1 MMTEA
6 NKLRFKLKTS
16 ELVDIWQNFCES
28 HTKLYDLTCDEYMHL
43 LESDIDLLESALEEK
58 NALLESISTLDTKR
72 TVLLEEL
79 SVLSGSKYDTLT
91 GFVGELRAVDN
102 NVDAKQLESLNL
114 LLLDII
120 LKIQDQNKKNQL
132 FLNKAIHSLQD
143 LRQSF
148 SGKKSYKTYGA
159 DGATKA
165 TVSP

>member
-1 MMTEA
+1 
-6 NKLRFKLKTS
+6 
-16 ELVDIWQNFCES
+16 
-28 HTKLYDLTCDEYMHL
+28 
-43 LESDIDLLESALEEK
+43 
-58 NALLESISTLDTKR
+58 
-72 TVLLEEL
+72 
-79 SVLSGSKYDTLT
+79 

>member
-16 ELVDIWQNFCES
+16 ELVGIWQNFCES

-43 LESDIDLLESALEEK
+43 LESDIDLLEIALEEK
-58 NALLESISTLDTKR
+58 NTLLESITTLDSKR
-72 TVLLEEL
+72 TELLEEL
-79 SVLSGSKYDTLT
+79 SILSGNKYDTLT
-91 GFVGELRAVDN
+91 SFVSELKAVDN

-120 LKIQDQNKKNQL
+120 LKIQDQNKRNQL

>member
-43 LESDIDLLESALEEK
+43 LESDIDLLETALEEK
-58 NALLESISTLDTKR
+58 NALLESISTLDNKR
-72 TVLLEEL
+72 TELLEEL
-79 SVLSGSKYDTLT
+79 SVLSGSKYETLT
-91 GFVGELRAVDN
+91 SFVDELRAADN
-102 NVDAKQLESLNL
+102 NVDAKQLESLNS

-165 TVSP
+165 TVTP

>member
-43 LESDIDLLESALEEK
+43 LESDIDLLEVALEEK
-58 NALLESISTLDTKR
+58 NTLLESISVLDNKR
-72 TVLLEEL
+72 TELLEEL
-79 SVLSGSKYDTLT
+79 SVLSGNKYETLT
-91 GFVGELRAVDN
+91 SFVDELRAADN

-165 TVSP
+165 TVTP